1 MKITMGVRSRLG
13 DGRTQNLNVITHDNP
28 DVLTVAELRAMILR
42 NLETMVNTSLDH
54 AKMLSVADSAIAQ
67 VLRGEGLDIRA
78 FTTNIEG
85 ALDGIGR
92 YLMRTP
98 SFKWCDVGDVTT
110 WPFKA
115 GRATYELFV
124 DCHDRSYATVSA

>member
-1 MKITMGVRSRLG
+1 MKITMGVRSRLTAN
-13 DGRTQNLNVITHDNP
+13 DARNLNVITHDNP

-42 NLETMVNTSLDH
+42 NLATMVDTSLDH
-54 AKMLSVADSAIAQ
+54 AKMIDCADSAIGQ
-67 VLRGEGLDIRA
+67 VLRAGGLDIRE

-98 SFKWCDVGDVTT
+98 SFKWCDLGDVTT
-110 WPFKA
+110 WPFTA

-124 DCHDRSYATVSA
+124 ECHDRSYAGASA